1 MIQNVYHLSTSSQ
14 PLITANLHPT
24 TTSHEPK
31 SGAQSASDGII
42 LSISPEARR
51 LLDKTGT
58 GVESES
64 EAKAIKEANEQDRVE
79 SQGQTSTEPQQT
91 SDPASELSPEEERL
105 LQRLKQ
111 RDLEVRIHERQ
122 HLAAAGG
129 YVKNGPVY
137 EYTIGPDGKRYA
149 IGGHVSLDMSPI
161 PNNPEATIRKARLIK
176 KAALAPADP
185 SAADRAVAALAAN
198 MELKA
203 RKQLQAEEEKTS
215 KDAVGK
221 GYNLKVKSYVQSR
234 PQPGQAINL
243 LF

>member
-1 MIQNVYHLSTSSQ
+1 MIQSVYQLSTSSQ

-24 TTSHEPK
+24 PSSHQPK

-51 LLDKTGT
+51 LLGKTGT
-58 GVESES
+58 GAETES
-64 EAKAIKEANEQDRVE
+64 EAKAVNEANEQDRVA
-79 SQGQTSTEPQQT
+79 SQGQTSTEPRKT

-111 RDLEVRIHERQ
+111 RDSEVRIHERQ

-129 YVKNGPVY
+129 YVKSGPVY
-137 EYTIGPDGKRYA
+137 DYTVGPDGKRYA
-149 IGGHVSLDMSPI
+149 VGGHVSLDMSPI
-161 PNNPEATIRKARLIK
+161 PNNPEATIRKAQIIK
-176 KAALAPADP
+176 KAALTPADP
-185 SAADRAVAALAAN
+185 SAADRSVAALAAN

-203 RKQLQAEEEKTS
+203 RKQLQAEEVKTA
-215 KDAVGK
+215 KDTVGK
-221 GYNLKVKSYVQSR
+221 GYDLKVKSYIQFR
-234 PQPGQAINL
+234 PRLGQAINL

>member
-1 MIQNVYHLSTSSQ
+1 MIQNVYPLSTSST
-14 PLITANLHPT
+14 PLIITKLHPT
-24 TTSHEPK
+24 PTRHEPK
-31 SGAQSASDGII
+31 SGSQSASDGII

-51 LLDKTGT
+51 LQGQAGT
-58 GVESES
+58 GVEAES
-64 EAKAIKEANEQDRVE
+64 KAKAINEANEPDRVE
-79 SQGQTSTEPQQT
+79 SQGKTSSEPQKT

-111 RDLEVRIHERQ
+111 RDREVRIHERQ

-129 YVKNGPVY
+129 YVKSGPVY
-137 EYTIGPDGKRYA
+137 EYIIGPDGKRYA
-149 IGGHVSLDMSPI
+149 VGGHVSLDMSPI
-161 PNNPEATIRKARLIK
+161 PNNPEATIRKARSIK

-185 SAADRAVAALAAN
+185 SAADRAVAASAAN
-198 MELKA
+198 LELKA

-221 GYNLKVKSYVQSR
+221 GYNLKVKSYIQSR
-234 PQPGQAINL
+234 PRLGQAINL

>member
-1 MIQNVYHLSTSSQ
+1 MIQSVYQLSTSSQ

-24 TTSHEPK
+24 PSSHQPK

-51 LLDKTGT
+51 LLGKAEASGETKP
-58 GVESES
+58 
-64 EAKAIKEANEQDRVE
+64 EAKATNESHEQDRVE
-79 SQGQTSTEPQQT
+79 SQGQASTKPLHT
-91 SDPASELSPEEERL
+91 SDSASELSPEEERL

-111 RDLEVRIHERQ
+111 RDLEVRTHERQ

-149 IGGHVSLDMSPI
+149 VGGHVSLDMTPI
-161 PNNPEATIRKARLIK
+161 PNNPEATIRKAQIIK
-176 KAALAPADP
+176 KAALTPADP
-185 SAADRAVAALAAN
+185 SAADRAVAASAAN

-203 RKQLQAEEEKTS
+203 RKQLQAEEVKNS
-215 KDAVGK
+215 KDAVDK
-221 GYNLKVKSYVQSR
+221 GYNLKVKSYAQSYPR
-234 PQPGQAINL
+234 LGQAVNL

>member
-1 MIQNVYHLSTSSQ
+1 MIQNVYPLSTSSTR
-14 PLITANLHPT
+14 LIITKLHPT
-24 TTSHEPK
+24 PTSNEPR
-31 SGAQSASDGII
+31 SGGPSASEGII

-51 LLDKTGT
+51 LQGQAETG
-58 GVESES
+58 GEAEP
-64 EAKAIKEANEQDRVE
+64 EAKAINEANGRDRVE
-79 SQGQTSTEPQQT
+79 SQGQTSIEPQKT
-91 SDPASELSPEEERL
+91 SDSASELSPEEERL

-111 RDLEVRIHERQ
+111 RDLEVRSHERQ

-149 IGGHVSLDMSPI
+149 VGGHVSLDMSPI
-161 PNNPEATIRKARLIK
+161 PNNPEATIRKAQIIK

-185 SAADRAVAALAAN
+185 SAADRAVAASAAN

-203 RKQLQAEEEKTS
+203 RKQLQAEEAKTS
-215 KDAVGK
+215 KDTVGK
-221 GYNLKVKSYVQSR
+221 GYYLKVKSYIQSR
-234 PQPGQAINL
+234 PRLGQAVNL